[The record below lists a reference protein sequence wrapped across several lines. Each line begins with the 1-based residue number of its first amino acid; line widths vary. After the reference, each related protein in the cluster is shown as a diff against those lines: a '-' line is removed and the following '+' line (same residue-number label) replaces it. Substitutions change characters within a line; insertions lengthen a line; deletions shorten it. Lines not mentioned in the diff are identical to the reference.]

1 MSRQKRGRERFFH
14 STRRENAP
22 VPVFR
27 ILTFLVLGT
36 ISATTIYPLLFMLLT
51 ALKGRKEY
59 LFNRYGLPQQ
69 STLENFYNAWV
80 HAKVGHYAV
89 NSMIVVAAAVIL
101 SWIVCS
107 LAAYPLS
114 HLRFPGRRAIFF
126 AIIGSMMIAPQV
138 IIIPLYTML
147 IQFGL
152 LNRHAGLILVYV
164 TLSVPFG
171 TYLLTS
177 YFKGVPAEMIEAAQ
191 VDGANHLQI
200 LWRVMVPIA
209 RPALVTLGIFNFL
222 WMWNELLFALLIL
235 QDDSVRTLMV
245 GVANLR
251 GQYTTNIP
259 LLAAGLFL
267 AATPVLVIFLAFQ
280 TQITKGM
287 TMGAVK

>member
-1 MSRQKRGRERFFH
+1 
-14 STRRENAP
+14 
-22 VPVFR
+22 
-27 ILTFLVLGT
+27 
-36 ISATTIYPLLFMLLT
+36 
-51 ALKGRKEY
+51 
-59 LFNRYGLPQQ
+59 
-69 STLENFYNAWV
+69 
-80 HAKVGHYAV
+80 
-89 NSMIVVAAAVIL
+89 
-101 SWIVCS
+101 
-107 LAAYPLS
+107 
-114 HLRFPGRRAIFF
+114 
-126 AIIGSMMIAPQV
+126 
-138 IIIPLYTML
+138 ML

-259 LLAAGLFL
+259 LLSAGLFL